1 MDFFE
6 CYRIIKVHQKTSLP
20 LITLTRSCTM
30 YCLFSFNSEQ
40 MCFVHVLLN
49 ALDLD
54 AKGKTVK
61 IVIEGSSVKLVP
73 QLEQETNPFHAMY
86 LEAREKNL
94 IAGVCKACSSKMGV
108 LSEVKDSGLPLLD
121 DMSGHPSMES
131 FIQQGYT
138 IITF

>member
-1 MDFFE
+1 
-6 CYRIIKVHQKTSLP
+6 
-20 LITLTRSCTM
+20 M

-73 QLEQETNPFHAMY
+73 QLEQESNPFNAMY

-108 LSEVKDSGLPLLD
+108 LKEIKESGLPLLD
-121 DMSGHPSMES
+121 DMAGHPSMES

>member
-1 MDFFE
+1 
-6 CYRIIKVHQKTSLP
+6 
-20 LITLTRSCTM
+20 M
-30 YCLFSFNSEQ
+30 YCLFSFNGEQ

-61 IVIEGSSVKLVP
+61 IVLEGESVKLVP
-73 QLEQETNPFHAMY
+73 ALEEESNPFHALY
-86 LEAREKNL
+86 IEALEKKL
-94 IAGVCKACSSKMGV
+94 IAGVCRACSSKLGV
-108 LSEVKDSGLPLLD
+108 LKEVTESGLPLLD
-121 DMSGHPSMES
+121 DMAGHPSMEN

>member
-1 MDFFE
+1 
-6 CYRIIKVHQKTSLP
+6 
-20 LITLTRSCTM
+20 M

-54 AKGKTVK
+54 AKGKTAR

-73 QLEQETNPFHAMY
+73 QLEMESNAFHPLY

-108 LSEVKDSGLPLLD
+108 LSDIKDSGLPLLD
-121 DMSGHPSMES
+121 DMNGHPSMEY
-131 FIQQGYT
+131 FIQQGYN